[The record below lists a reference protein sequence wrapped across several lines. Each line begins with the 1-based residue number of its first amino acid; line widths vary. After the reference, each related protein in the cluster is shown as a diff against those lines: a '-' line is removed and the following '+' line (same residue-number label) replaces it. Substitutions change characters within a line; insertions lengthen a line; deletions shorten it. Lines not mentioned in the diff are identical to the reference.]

1 MRTTFKHLPASYFG
15 SLILIVALASCSGY
29 QSTSYYPSDGIYGGE
44 VVSRTKT
51 APVENSKDI
60 NNSKEVYYK
69 DYFSN
74 IADDYA
80 SLDNPQQYVFTDT
93 DNYSSNRGNAN
104 VQVNSQAPWGDQT
117 SRTEIYYINNN
128 PWGYFNNGWG
138 FNNSFFDPFW
148 GYRPFYGG
156 FYNRPFGDLVFI
168 IPTAG
173 TVINILAT
181 LSTTVFVLTEAF
193 ITTATTEAMLGL
205 GIQED
210 RLETT
215 IITTPEVVVPF
226 KIVPELAVQEP
237 TVIIIPAS
245 TTHQVKTV
253 TMWEEGFRAQQI
265 RTDQMSPLDKVVP
278 LDPTKSQIIGAP
290 HNPVLVLL
298 QQ

>member
-1 MRTTFKHLPASYFG
+1 MVDFTTDL
-15 SLILIVALASCSGY
+15 
-29 QSTSYYPSDGIYGGE
+29 
-44 VVSRTKT
+44 
-51 APVENSKDI
+51 
-60 NNSKEVYYK
+60 
-69 DYFSN
+69 
-74 IADDYA
+74 
-80 SLDNPQQYVFTDT
+80 
-93 DNYSSNRGNAN
+93 
-104 VQVNSQAPWGDQT
+104 
-117 SRTEIYYINNN
+117 
-128 PWGYFNNGWG
+128 
-138 FNNSFFDPFW
+138 
-148 GYRPFYGG
+148 
-156 FYNRPFGDLVFI
+156 FGDLVFT

-237 TVIIIPAS
+237 MVIILAATPQ
-245 TTHQVKTV
+245 QVKTV

-265 RTDQMSPLDKVVP
+265 RTDQMAPLDKVVP

-290 HNPVLVLL
+290 HNPVLVPTPTIIHKADGVITILGEATVRQDQVTQAVEDPHTVTVL
-298 QQ
+298 ALGVPAAPAVQEEEDNF

>member
-1 MRTTFKHLPASYFG
+1 MVDFTT
-15 SLILIVALASCSGY
+15 
-29 QSTSYYPSDGIYGGE
+29 D
-44 VVSRTKT
+44 
-51 APVENSKDI
+51 
-60 NNSKEVYYK
+60 
-69 DYFSN
+69 
-74 IADDYA
+74 
-80 SLDNPQQYVFTDT
+80 
-93 DNYSSNRGNAN
+93 
-104 VQVNSQAPWGDQT
+104 
-117 SRTEIYYINNN
+117 
-128 PWGYFNNGWG
+128 
-138 FNNSFFDPFW
+138 
-148 GYRPFYGG
+148 
-156 FYNRPFGDLVFI
+156 PFGDLVFI

-237 TVIIIPAS
+237 TVIMLAATPQ
-245 TTHQVKTV
+245 QVKTV

-265 RTDQMSPLDKVVP
+265 RTDQMAPLDKVVP

-290 HNPVLVLL
+290 HNPVLVPTPTIIHKADGVITILGEATVRQDQVTQAVEDPHPVTVL
-298 QQ
+298 ALGVLAAPAVQEEEDNF

>member
-1 MRTTFKHLPASYFG
+1 
-15 SLILIVALASCSGY
+15 
-29 QSTSYYPSDGIYGGE
+29 
-44 VVSRTKT
+44 
-51 APVENSKDI
+51 
-60 NNSKEVYYK
+60 
-69 DYFSN
+69 
-74 IADDYA
+74 
-80 SLDNPQQYVFTDT
+80 
-93 DNYSSNRGNAN
+93 
-104 VQVNSQAPWGDQT
+104 
-117 SRTEIYYINNN
+117 
-128 PWGYFNNGWG
+128 
-138 FNNSFFDPFW
+138 
-148 GYRPFYGG
+148 
-156 FYNRPFGDLVFI
+156 LVFI

-237 TVIIIPAS
+237 TVIMLAATPQ
-245 TTHQVKTV
+245 QVKTV

-265 RTDQMSPLDKVVP
+265 RTDQMAPLDKVVP

-290 HNPVLVLL
+290 HNPVLVPTPTIIHKADGVITILGKATVRQDHVTQAVEDPHPVTVL
-298 QQ
+298 ALGVPAAPAVQEEEDNF

>member
-1 MRTTFKHLPASYFG
+1 L
-15 SLILIVALASCSGY
+15 
-29 QSTSYYPSDGIYGGE
+29 
-44 VVSRTKT
+44 
-51 APVENSKDI
+51 
-60 NNSKEVYYK
+60 
-69 DYFSN
+69 
-74 IADDYA
+74 
-80 SLDNPQQYVFTDT
+80 VFT
-93 DNYSSNRGNAN
+93 
-104 VQVNSQAPWGDQT
+104 
-117 SRTEIYYINNN
+117 
-128 PWGYFNNGWG
+128 
-138 FNNSFFDPFW
+138 
-148 GYRPFYGG
+148 
-156 FYNRPFGDLVFI
+156 

-237 TVIIIPAS
+237 TVIIRPAA
-245 TTHQVKTV
+245 TPQQVKTV

-265 RTDQMSPLDKVVP
+265 RTDQMAPLDKVVP

-290 HNPVLVLL
+290 HNPVLVPTPTIIHKADGVITILGEATVRQDQVTQAVEVPHPVTVL
-298 QQ
+298 ALGVPAAPAVQEEEDNF